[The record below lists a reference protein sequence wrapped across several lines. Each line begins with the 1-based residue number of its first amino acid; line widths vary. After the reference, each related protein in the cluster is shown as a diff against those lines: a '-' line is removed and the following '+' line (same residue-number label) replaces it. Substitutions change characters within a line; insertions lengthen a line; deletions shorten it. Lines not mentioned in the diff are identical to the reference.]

1 MFTSMLIAGC
11 AAFFSVYGIGLL
23 FSGAVVAAAIMASSL
38 ELGKLVTTSWLFR
51 YWNIA
56 NKLMKIYMVTAVIVL
71 MCITSLGI
79 FGYLTAAYQKSSL
92 ETELANTKITTL
104 ETQKKEETKK
114 IDSVRSTIDKLM
126 ALRSSQ
132 ESRLSESM
140 TNALIARNPV
150 QLQMLQNQI
159 NEQIE
164 GLNKQVEN
172 ENAKLK
178 DAADKSTKIDDE
190 IFKLKIDNSQ
200 KKDITTFK
208 FVAQEFKSDINTVV
222 KWFIIVL
229 ITVFDPLAVVLLL
242 AYNMSSN
249 YKELD
254 GREYE
259 LYKKKDKEAKKQS
272 VYDQSND
279 TETTVAQKSETVEP
293 KVVEKIVEVEK
304 PVDRVVEKIVEVEK
318 PFEVEKEVKVEVE
331 KPFEVVREVEKEVKV
346 EVEKIVDRP
355 VEVVREVEKPV
366 ETVIE
371 KVKRVNV
378 GGLRRMF
385 SF

>member
-23 FSGAVVAAAIMASSL
+23 FSGAVVAAMIMASSL

-56 NKLMKIYMVTAVIVL
+56 NKLMKIYMVTAVVVL

-92 ETELANTKITTL
+92 ETELANTKITAL
-104 ETQKKEETKK
+104 ETQKQEEIKK
-114 IDSVRSTIDKLM
+114 IENVRSTVDKLL

-164 GLNKQVEN
+164 GLNKQIETEN
-172 ENAKLK
+172 EKLK
-178 DAADKSTKIDDE
+178 TAGDKSTKIDDD

-208 FVAQEFKSDINTVV
+208 FVAKEFDSDINTVV
-222 KWFIIVL
+222 KWFIVVL

-242 AYNMSSN
+242 AYNMSAN
-249 YKELD
+249 YREIEGDK
-254 GREYE
+254 EYE
-259 LYKKKDKEAKKQS
+259 LYKKKDKESKKNS
-272 VYDQSND
+272 VYDQPESTDVVQSTVN
-279 TETTVAQKSETVEP
+279 ETSAKDRITVER
-293 KVVEKIVEVEK
+293 IVEVEK

-318 PFEVEKEVKVEVE
+318 PVEVV
-331 KPFEVVREVEKEVKV
+331 KEVEKEVKV

-355 VEVVREVEKPV
+355 VEVIKEIEKPV
-366 ETVIE
+366 EKVVE
-371 KVKRVNV
+371 KVKRINV

>member
-23 FSGAVVAAAIMASSL
+23 FSGAVVAAMIMASSL

-56 NKLMKIYMVTAVIVL
+56 NKLMKTYMVTAVVVL

-92 ETELANTKITTL
+92 ETELANTKIATL
-104 ETQKKEETKK
+104 ETQKKEELKK
-114 IDSVRSTIDKLM
+114 IETVRTTIDKLL

-132 ESRLSESM
+132 EGRLSESM
-140 TNALIARNPV
+140 TNALIARNPIAM
-150 QLQMLQNQI
+150 QNLQNQI
-159 NEQIE
+159 NEQID
-164 GLNKQVEN
+164 GLNKQVET
-172 ENAKLK
+172 ENSKLK
-178 DAADKSTKIDDE
+178 DASDKSSKIDDE

-208 FVAQEFKSDINTVV
+208 FVAQEFNSDINTVV

-249 YKELD
+249 YREITD
-254 GREYE
+254 DREYE
-259 LYKKKDKEAKKQS
+259 LYKKKDKDAKKQS
-272 VYDQSND
+272 VYPDS
-279 TETTVAQKSETVEP
+279 TVESSESP
-293 KVVEKIVEVEK
+293 TKEPSNVIEKIVEVEK
-304 PVDRVVEKIVEVEK
+304 PVEKIIEKIVEVEK
-318 PFEVEKEVKVEVE
+318 PVEV
-331 KPFEVVREVEKEVKV
+331 
-346 EVEKIVDRP
+346 I
-355 VEVVREVEKPV
+355 REVEKPV
-366 ETVIE
+366 EVIKEVEKPVEIIKEVEKPVEKIVE
-371 KVKRVNV
+371 KVKRVNTH
-378 GGLRRMF
+378 GIRRLF